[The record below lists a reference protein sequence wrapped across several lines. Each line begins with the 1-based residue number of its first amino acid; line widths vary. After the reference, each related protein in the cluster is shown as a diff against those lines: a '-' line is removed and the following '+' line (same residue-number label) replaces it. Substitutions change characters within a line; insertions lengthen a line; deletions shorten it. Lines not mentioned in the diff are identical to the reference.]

1 MTSPRNFKYPM
12 RANLSI
18 DVDLS
23 PIAMEY
29 MIYQTWNS
37 GWIASDLQRIAKL
50 LHDDWMDYWQ
60 KFIVELIFNLS
71 CEYENKTIGILLFII
86 IYNIDY
92 CW

>member
-23 PIAMEY
+23 PIATEY

-37 GWIASDLQRIAKL
+37 WIASDLQRIAKL